1 MTSYSDI
8 ESFISEK
15 TFEKEIKPDT
25 DIFNELGCTGDDFH
39 ELMEAYQQKFSV
51 DMSDYRW
58 YFHANEEGGNFSLGS
73 IFSKPPYE
81 RVNRIPVTPQ
91 MLWDYAKAGKW
102 GLVYPVHKLPKYR
115 IDIFANQILFL
126 TFLFFCIRSCIK

>member
-81 RVNRIPVTPQ
+81 RVNRIPDSPQ
-91 MLWDYAKAGKW
+91 MLWAYAKAGKW

-115 IDIFANQILFL
+115 IDIIANQILFL

>member
-39 ELMEAYQQKFSV
+39 ELMEDYHQKYSV
-51 DMSDYRW
+51 DMSSYLW
-58 YFHANEEGGNFSLGS
+58 YYHCDEENSNWSFGS
-73 IFSKPPYE
+73 IFFKPPYA
-81 RVNRIPVTPQ
+81 RVTRIPVTPQ
-91 MLWDYAKAGKW
+91 MLFDFANNGKW
-102 GLVYPVHKLPKYR
+102 NINYPEHKLPRFR
-115 IDIFANQILFL
+115 IDAVINGLLFVVAIFFTIK
-126 TFLFFCIRSCIK
+126 SCIK